1 MHIYIA
7 VLYSVFKMFLQPVIL
22 HPDQVTLIGGQNEDG
37 ASETTTLDSERKNR
51 GNVTGMV
58 CSLLVCML
66 VILFQVFVLY
76 ALVAA
81 NTLAV
86 STACGSS
93 FWNFMFSRFLLVFI
107 ELIIM
112 GVGRAVWHKEVE
124 DDPIYH
130 SMKQVCFLLVLRII
144 YISLGAVYVKDAMDN
159 GRCTTAL
166 SHASFTNT
174 PLLGILGYFYL
185 VLDSLSAMLSLC
197 ACCSMMVIFGSDA
210 SNVSQ

>member
-1 MHIYIA
+1 MDRTA
-7 VLYSVFKMFLQPVIL
+7 ASCMGRSGPMPAGGGPWCTREGEVLW
-22 HPDQVTLIGGQNEDG
+22 GGGLGRPPSGEG
-37 ASETTTLDSERKNR
+37 
-51 GNVTGMV
+51 
-58 CSLLVCML
+58 ML

-112 GVGRAVWHKEVE
+112 GVGRAVWHKKVE

-159 GRCTTAL
+159 GGCTSAL

-210 SNVSQ
+210 SNVSL